1 MKDMLQISFTL
12 SLCLF
17 SSVVVSQVDTTKIK
31 SDSLKL
37 PFAIHDEKMLS
48 EEDLANKKEGTYI
61 TGVPDLSSD
70 PVNGFGY
77 GAEGTIYFNGK
88 KSDPFFKYTAYRAKI
103 DVALFNTTKSQRELK
118 VAVDIPYILNSK
130 WRFRGE
136 MAYEVNPNHLYFGI
150 NSQTS
155 LKGLS
160 YYPNGDQT
168 QALVTNSSYANYER
182 SLTGIN
188 QFYNTYQKQ
197 EAIINVS
204 MERSF
209 LEGRLRTLIGFEAA
223 TVNISTFSGNS
234 FLRNDFNA
242 GLISGVGKNTITFA
256 QLGLIYDS
264 RDLETDPSKGIFAEL
279 TNELSLKVLGSN
291 ADFNKTFGHVNYYH
305 KLFPSVFK
313 KLVFAGRIAMGYTA
327 GKSPFFEYQDQWS
340 SEGSIEGLGGG
351 ATLRGY
357 KQCRFLD
364 RLTQFNNF
372 ELRYRFAQ
380 FTVLKQHLAFSAVP
394 FFDFGAVW
402 NTGDVMFKQLKNYRY
417 NEGIGLRIAWNVNT
431 ILRFDYA
438 ISKEDHQFF
447 FSLEHAF

>member
-1 MKDMLQISFTL
+1 MLKSI
-12 SLCLF
+12 LF
-17 SSVVVSQVDTTKIK
+17 STSILLFGNALSQADSTKRLDDT
-31 SDSLKL
+31 LKL

-48 EEDLANKKEGTYI
+48 AEDLANKKEGTYI

-118 VAVDIPYILNSK
+118 IAVDIPYILDTK

-155 LKGLS
+155 LQGLS
-160 YYPNGDQT
+160 YYPNGDPT
-168 QALVTNSSYANYER
+168 QALITNSSYANYER
-182 SLTGIN
+182 SLTGTN

-223 TVNISTFSGNS
+223 SVNISTFAGNS
-234 FLRNDFNA
+234 FLRNDFNK

-264 RDLETDPSKGIFAEL
+264 RDLETDPSKGFFAEL
-279 TNELSLKVLGSN
+279 TNELSLKTLGSN

-380 FTVLKQHLAFSAVP
+380 FSVLKQHLAFSAVP
-394 FFDFGAVW
+394 FLDFGAVW
-402 NTGDVMFKQLKNYRY
+402 NAGDDILKQLKNYRY
-417 NEGIGLRIAWNVNT
+417 NEGLGLRIAWNVNT